1 VSLDLSVL
9 AGEAVYLVAFGLLAL
24 GIFALIAHGNLMK
37 KVIGLTIFQTAVIL
51 FFVATSAKWRATLP
65 IVPEAGAAGP
75 AAGYMNPLPHALML
89 TAIVVMVAT
98 LGVALALL
106 VQLHRRYGSFEEDDL
121 LDRVE

>member
-1 VSLDLSVL
+1 MSLDLSFL
-9 AGEAVYLVAFGLLAL
+9 AREAVYLVAFGLLAL
-24 GIFALIAHGNLMK
+24 GVFGLIAHGNLMK

-51 FFVATSAKWRATLP
+51 FFVATSAKWEATLP
-65 IVPEAGAAGP
+65 IVPEAGPAGL

-106 VQLHRRYGSFEEDDL
+106 VRLHQRYGSFEEDDL